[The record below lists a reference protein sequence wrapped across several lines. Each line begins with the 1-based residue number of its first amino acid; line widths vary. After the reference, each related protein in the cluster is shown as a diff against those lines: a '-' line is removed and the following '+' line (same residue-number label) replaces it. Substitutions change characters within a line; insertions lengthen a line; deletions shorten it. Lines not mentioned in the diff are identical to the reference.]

1 MQLAWLYTISCS
13 DATCLAM
20 GLIMCAQEVG
30 GLKCLGAGEVGGDL
44 VLCGPRHES
53 QCCWCCADAAS
64 LSFASCTGVREKK
77 VAFIGVKVYSVALF
91 VDQAGASAAL
101 KSGESLL
108 TGEFEKLLSI
118 KLAMKVGG

>member
-1 MQLAWLYTISCS
+1 MAGNSGTTSLPLAKSTGCV
-13 DATCLAM
+13 ARAM
-20 GLIMCAQEVG
+20 SHGSS
-30 GLKCLGAGEVGGDL
+30 
-44 VLCGPRHES
+44 P
-53 QCCWCCADAAS
+53 CCWCCADAAS

-101 KSGESLL
+101 KSGKSLL

>member
-1 MQLAWLYTISCS
+1 MAGNGGTTSLPLAKSTGCV
-13 DATCLAM
+13 ARAM
-20 GLIMCAQEVG
+20 SHGSS
-30 GLKCLGAGEVGGDL
+30 
-44 VLCGPRHES
+44 R
-53 QCCWCCADAAS
+53 CCWCCADAAS
-64 LSFASCTGVREKK
+64 LPFASIGVREKK